1 MEMDD
6 TSEIILTDG
15 EDSPMPKQITTGLAS
30 SIKEEVDLHGM
41 LQQNSKVIN
50 EFRYL
55 ARIAIRFNELF
66 GSHLKIIMT
75 LEKYEETMDELLVIV
90 ESLEK

>member
-6 TSEIILTDG
+6 SSEIILTDG

-41 LQQNSKVIN
+41 L
-50 EFRYL
+50 
-55 ARIAIRFNELF
+55 
-66 GSHLKIIMT
+66 
-75 LEKYEETMDELLVIV
+75 
-90 ESLEK
+90 